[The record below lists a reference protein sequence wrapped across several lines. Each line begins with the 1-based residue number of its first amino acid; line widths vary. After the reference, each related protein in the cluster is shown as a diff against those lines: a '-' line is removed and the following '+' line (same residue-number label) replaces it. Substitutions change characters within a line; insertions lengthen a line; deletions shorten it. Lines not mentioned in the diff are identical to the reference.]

1 MGTGDSGEVTARPEL
16 DRRQAMSLVSDA
28 LTTVIPGLP
37 VEALDERQ
45 ELYADLGLDSLGL
58 ARLLIEL
65 EGKLGV
71 QLVDEYLMTIELVTV
86 ADLVALVERSRASG
100 GKVSLSARP
109 RDDLLPGHELAARRL
124 ADRLS
129 AGPRG
134 APRARRR
141 RAGG

>member
-1 MGTGDSGEVTARPEL
+1 MGTGDSGEVTARAEL

-28 LTTVIPGLP
+28 LTTVIPGLT

-71 QLVDEYLMTIELVTV
+71 QLVDEYLMTIELVNV
-86 ADLVALVERSRASG
+86 ADLVALVERTA
-100 GKVSLSARP
+100 P
-109 RDDLLPGHELAARRL
+109 PAAK
-124 ADRLS
+124 
-129 AGPRG
+129 
-134 APRARRR
+134 
-141 RAGG
+141 

>member
-1 MGTGDSGEVTARPEL
+1 MGTGDSGEVTVRPEL

-28 LTTVIPGLP
+28 LTTVIPDLP

-71 QLVDEYLMTIELVTV
+71 ELVDEYLMTIELVTV
-86 ADLVALVERSRASG
+86 ADLVALVERSA
-100 GKVSLSARP
+100 P
-109 RDDLLPGHELAARRL
+109 PAAK
-124 ADRLS
+124 
-129 AGPRG
+129 
-134 APRARRR
+134 
-141 RAGG
+141 